1 MVSQSATSSL
11 DSLVSSLQ
19 QTLDNKAWK
28 GKILLT
34 TSFSHEDQLLTWAV
48 MESGL
53 SVEMV
58 SLDTGLLFPAT
69 LQTWKET
76 EAHFEVSIRSL
87 VPDKSEVD
95 SFNQE
100 RGLSSIYQDV
110 GARKSCCSMRK
121 IVPLK
126 QACQGMEWWLTGL
139 RKSHSENRAG
149 MTAVEPAPEW
159 GVQKFHPLLDWTD
172 AQISAAVKWTGVP
185 VNPLYKMGYSSIGCA
200 PCTRPVLPGESPR
213 AGRWWWE
220 QSAKECGLH
229 RG

>member
-1 MVSQSATSSL
+1 
-11 DSLVSSLQ
+11 
-19 QTLDNKAWK
+19 
-28 GKILLT
+28 
-34 TSFSHEDQLLTWAV
+34 

-220 QSAKECGLH
+220 QSCKRMRAAPRVKVG
-229 RG
+229 G